1 MMKSCSFVVK
11 FNVYLKFR
19 EFTCHDLKEKGYTFE
34 DFMNNLRS
42 RMGEETL
49 LCHSNKL
56 NKKNPAEKR
65 MERWL
70 SRRRNRRAQDKEKGG
85 RYNITVNKTRR

>member
-42 RMGEETL
+42 RMG
-49 LCHSNKL
+49 
-56 NKKNPAEKR
+56 
-65 MERWL
+65 
-70 SRRRNRRAQDKEKGG
+70 G
-85 RYNITVNKTRR
+85 